1 MFPIKI
7 CEGNITTY
15 FAMFLDNPKVL
26 SNQLHTLYKMIVR
39 GCKASDKI
47 VVILRREKKKKKTQ
61 KVFSVPHLLAV
72 VVQNE
77 IIMNHKIQ

>member
-47 VVILRREKKKKKTQ
+47 VVILRREKKKKKTTES
-61 KVFSVPHLLAV
+61 VFCPTFISSGSA
-72 VVQNE
+72 
-77 IIMNHKIQ
+77 K